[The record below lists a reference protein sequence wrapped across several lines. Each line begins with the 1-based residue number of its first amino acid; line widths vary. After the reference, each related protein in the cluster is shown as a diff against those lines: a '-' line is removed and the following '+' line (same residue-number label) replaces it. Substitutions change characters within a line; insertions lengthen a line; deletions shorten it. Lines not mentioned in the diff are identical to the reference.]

1 MMLEFLVIYTT
12 IMFLFTGLMLYRIN
26 GFHMFMVAEIKRGVE
41 VNVLASWDNLK
52 WYTPWNFNFKDMMM
66 YY

>member
-1 MMLEFLVIYTT
+1 MGEFLITYAI
-12 IMFLFTGLMLYRIN
+12 IMFLFMGLSIYRIN
-26 GFHMFMVAEIKRGVE
+26 KFHMFVLAEINRGVD
-41 VNVLASWDNLK
+41 VNVSASWNNLK